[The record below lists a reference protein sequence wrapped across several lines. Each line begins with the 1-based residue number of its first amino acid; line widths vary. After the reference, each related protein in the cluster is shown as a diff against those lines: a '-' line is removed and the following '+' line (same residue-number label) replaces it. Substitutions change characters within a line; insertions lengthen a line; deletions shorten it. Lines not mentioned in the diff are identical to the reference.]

1 MRNNKVKNIIRH
13 NIKRNFKNK
22 FFIALN
28 IIFFIACIIALNF
41 SEIGN
46 FISENTDDTIIEIAD
61 KNGMLY
67 NEILNKLSETEKLQ
81 ISKVDKLVYDE
92 ENFESNRILV
102 EAIYSSENILEVK
115 IISSEIIDNELYI
128 PIEEATT
135 KVRNDIYAKNNN
147 ISESEMREIIK
158 GADIETI
165 IIENNDSY
173 YEKYGIFF
181 AIWSVTFFA
190 VPFVLSSFSKEMFAE
205 KTSKSSEYV
214 LTTISS
220 KEYMII
226 KIGTAFLNILIQ
238 GIAIVIYYLLGCIF
252 KSFLTGESLLSI
264 ININLEIVKIIAN
277 VFVLYVPYMIIM
289 LTVQMIMSSKA
300 SDSTS
305 AESCE
310 MVSTLIMMVSVMIP
324 FMLNQYEL
332 LTLDFVYYFLA
343 VIPMFSTFTIMPL
356 MIFHNIGIIH
366 TIIALILYALTIV
379 IILKVAPNK
388 IKNGIL
394 DYKPSKNKKEEEVQK
409 DKKRN
414 EKLKFE
420 LKRKAYTEKVSK
432 YSMIIGFGI
441 ILYLVLAMFV
451 LPLIVDPICYGIF
464 ENKVSQ
470 ENISL
475 ISSIISGVL
484 CLYLP
489 AKLLDIY
496 NSKKENKT
504 RKNESKLKW
513 FLMAI
518 PFVVLIFWVQT
529 FIMKKMIG
537 TTTTETVEHTS
548 YLLIFIRLVV
558 VPAIFEELLFRKSIF
573 NISKKQGLAF
583 AVIISSILFG
593 AIHLNFYQAIGA
605 TLAGIVFAIVAY
617 KTGSLIP
624 SIILHALVNGYSFF
638 VNILWVNNTVAVN
651 LINTLVIGFTIIGTV
666 ILLEN
671 VLKNKE
677 KIKLKKKSEEKDSF
691 DNPIVKASLLFSNF
705 YFIFAVILLIVC
717 FTINQEYMGMLM

>member
-1 MRNNKVKNIIRH
+1 MRNNKVKNIIKH

-46 FISENTDDTIIEIAD
+46 FISENTDDTIMEIAD

-67 NEILNKLSETEKLQ
+67 NEILSKLSETEKLQ
-81 ISKVDKLVYDE
+81 INKVDKLVYDE

-115 IISSEIIDNELYI
+115 IISSEIIDNELYF
-128 PIEEATT
+128 PIEEATI
-135 KVRNDIYAKNNN
+135 KVRNDIYANNN
-147 ISESEMREIIK
+147 DISEVEMKEIIK
-158 GADIETI
+158 GADIETV

-264 ININLEIVKIIAN
+264 ININSEIVKIIAN

-343 VIPMFSTFTIMPL
+343 VLPMFSTFTIMPL

-366 TIIALILYALTIV
+366 TIIALVLYALTIV

-409 DKKRN
+409 DNKRN

-496 NSKKENKT
+496 SSKKERT
-504 RKNESKLKW
+504 
-513 FLMAI
+513 
-518 PFVVLIFWVQT
+518 T
-529 FIMKKMIG
+529 F
-537 TTTTETVEHTS
+537 
-548 YLLIFIRLVV
+548 
-558 VPAIFEELLFRKSIF
+558 
-573 NISKKQGLAF
+573 
-583 AVIISSILFG
+583 
-593 AIHLNFYQAIGA
+593 
-605 TLAGIVFAIVAY
+605 
-617 KTGSLIP
+617 
-624 SIILHALVNGYSFF
+624 
-638 VNILWVNNTVAVN
+638 
-651 LINTLVIGFTIIGTV
+651 
-666 ILLEN
+666 
-671 VLKNKE
+671 
-677 KIKLKKKSEEKDSF
+677 
-691 DNPIVKASLLFSNF
+691 LFSQLFLQN
-705 YFIFAVILLIVC
+705 
-717 FTINQEYMGMLM
+717 

>member
-1 MRNNKVKNIIRH
+1 MKNSKVSNIIKH
-13 NIKRNFKNK
+13 NIKKNIQNK
-22 FFIALN
+22 WFIALN
-28 IIFFIACIIALNF
+28 ILIFIVCIVALNV
-41 SEIGN
+41 SEISN
-46 FISENTDDTIIEIAD
+46 FISENADDTIIEIVDTKNLMYENLID
-61 KNGMLY
+61 KFSTM
-67 NEILNKLSETEKLQ
+67 EKLE
-81 ISKVDKLVYDE
+81 IKKVDKLVYDE
-92 ENFESNRILV
+92 DNFESNRILI
-102 EAIYSSENILEVK
+102 ETNYSAENILEVK
-115 IISSEIIDNELYI
+115 IISSEIIDNELYN
-128 PIEEATT
+128 PIEESTT

-147 ISESEMREIIK
+147 ISETEMKEIIK

-214 LTTISS
+214 LTTITA
-220 KEYMII
+220 KEYMIV
-226 KIGTAFLNILIQ
+226 KIGTAFLNIIIQ
-238 GIAIVIYYLLGCIF
+238 GIAIVIYYLLACIF
-252 KSFLTGESLLSI
+252 KSFLTGDSLLSI
-264 ININLEIVKIIAN
+264 ININSEIIKIIAN

-343 VIPMFSTFTIMPL
+343 VLPMFSTFTIMPL

-451 LPLIVDPICYGIF
+451 LPLIVDSICYGIF

-475 ISSIISGVL
+475 IASIISGIL
-484 CLYLP
+484 SLYIP
-489 AKLLDIY
+489 KKVLDIY
-496 NSKKENKT
+496 NRKEVNTNK
-504 RKNESKLKW
+504 ESKLNC
-513 FLMAI
+513 FFTAI
-518 PFVVLIFWVQT
+518 PFVVLIFAIQT
-529 FIMKKMIG
+529 FIMKKFVG
-537 TTTTETVEHTS
+537 VTTTETVENTS

-558 VPAIFEELLFRKSIF
+558 VPAIFEELLFRKAVF
-573 NISKKQGLAF
+573 NASKKQGLVF
-583 AVIISSILFG
+583 AVMISSILFG

-605 TLAGIVFAIVAY
+605 TFAGIVFAIVTY
-617 KTGSLIP
+617 RTGSLIP
-624 SIILHALVNGYSFF
+624 SIILHAMVNGYSFF
-638 VNILWVNNTVAVN
+638 ANVLWVNNPLATKLLN
-651 LINTLVIGFTIIGTV
+651 ILVIGLTVIGT
-666 ILLEN
+666 ITLIEN
-671 VLKNKE
+671 ILKNLK
-677 KIKLKKKSEEKDSF
+677 KIKISRKVKEKDSF
-691 DNPIVKASLLFSNF
+691 DNPVVKIALLFSNF
-705 YFIFAVILLIVC
+705 YFIFAVILLVIC
-717 FTINQEYMGMLM
+717 FTFNQEYMGMLM